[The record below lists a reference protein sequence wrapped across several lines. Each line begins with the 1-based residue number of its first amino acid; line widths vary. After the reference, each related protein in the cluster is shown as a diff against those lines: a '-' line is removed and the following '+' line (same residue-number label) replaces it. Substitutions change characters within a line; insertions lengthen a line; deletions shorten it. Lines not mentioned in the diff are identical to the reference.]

1 MAKGDIV
8 SATSRPLTDQER
20 DVVEIIE
27 TLETEALANLEAGA
41 RQIISLVTAFYGLIF
56 GTIAL
61 GKDKFEATLE
71 LPWLIGLGGVA
82 IGLLLVAL
90 GLALGAV
97 MPQRYDYREARLDE
111 MKAAYQKIVA
121 HKSAWLRS
129 ATIFFGLGLAAF
141 ALLIVGM
148 LVARL

>member
-1 MAKGDIV
+1 
-8 SATSRPLTDQER
+8 
-20 DVVEIIE
+20 
-27 TLETEALANLEAGA
+27 
-41 RQIISLVTAFYGLIF
+41 
-56 GTIAL
+56 
-61 GKDKFEATLE
+61 
-71 LPWLIGLGGVA
+71 
-82 IGLLLVAL
+82 
-90 GLALGAV
+90 LALGAV